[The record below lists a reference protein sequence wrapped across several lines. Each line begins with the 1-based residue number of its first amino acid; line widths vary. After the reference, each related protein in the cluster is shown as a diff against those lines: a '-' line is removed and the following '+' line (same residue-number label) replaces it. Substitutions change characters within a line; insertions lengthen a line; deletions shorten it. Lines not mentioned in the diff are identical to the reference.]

1 MKTKI
6 LMALFALVVSGTI
19 AIAQDTTKLVKTQ
32 TGTANL
38 EMPKDSVYYTCTM
51 HPNVKLDKPGKC
63 PECGMDLVK
72 KSVKTETGVKKS
84 EGLVTYTCPMHSDV
98 TSDKPGKCPKCGMDL
113 VVKK

>member
-6 LMALFALVVSGTI
+6 LMALFAFIISGTTVF
-19 AIAQDTTKLVKTQ
+19 AQDTTKLVKKQMVT
-32 TGTANL
+32 TNL
-38 EMPKDSVYYTCTM
+38 AMQKDSVYYTCTM
-51 HPNVKLDKPGKC
+51 HPDVKLDKPGKC

-72 KSVKTETGVKKS
+72 KSVNTKTIVKKS

-98 TSDKPGKCPKCGMDL
+98 KSDKPGKCPKCGMDL

>member
-6 LMALFALVVSGTI
+6 LLTLLAFIVSGTL
-19 AIAQDTTKLVKTQ
+19 AFSQDTTKLVKKQMATTNTELQ
-32 TGTANL
+32 
-38 EMPKDSVYYTCTM
+38 KDSVYYTCTM

-72 KSVKTETGVKKS
+72 KSVKTESSVNKS
-84 EGLVTYTCPMHSDV
+84 EALVTYTCPMHSDV

>member
-6 LMALFALVVSGTI
+6 LMTLFALVISGTMI
-19 AIAQDTTKLVKTQ
+19 FAQDTTKVVKKQ
-32 TGTANL
+32 TVTTTMEL
-38 EMPKDSVYYTCTM
+38 QKDSVYYTCTM

-72 KSVKTETGVKKS
+72 KSVKTETNVKKS
-84 EGLVTYTCPMHSDV
+84 DGLLTYTCPMHSEV

>member
-1 MKTKI
+1 
-6 LMALFALVVSGTI
+6 
-19 AIAQDTTKLVKTQ
+19 
-32 TGTANL
+32 
-38 EMPKDSVYYTCTM
+38 M

-72 KSVKTETGVKKS
+72 KSVNTATSVKKS